1 MKIKY
6 LFFLVFWV
14 FVAGCHGIINSFD
27 FVKLSDKYI
36 YMHRFCLISD
46 SRKAIIPPYVIEYE
60 FNNDFIIAL
69 QMEYELDSNEIKKV
83 ELAKHPAYEE
93 YKIALKKGIPKFWI
107 IDIKTDS
114 IYGPLNSDEYCNLR
128 KELKIPTD
136 LKLKID
142 IKL

>member
-14 FVAGCHGIINSFD
+14 FVAGCYGIINNLD
-27 FVKLSDKYI
+27 LVKLSEE
-36 YMHRFCLISD
+36 YMFTYKFCDIED
-46 SRKAIIPPYVIEYE
+46 SRKVIVPQYVIEYE

-69 QMEYELDSNEIKKV
+69 QMELDSNEIKKV
-83 ELAKHPAYEE
+83 ELTDDPAYEG

-136 LKLKID
+136 LKLDID
-142 IKL
+142 IEL